1 MTQSNVL
8 IAFLLT
14 LAAGLSTSVGSVL
27 TFFSKHTN
35 TKLLSFGLG
44 FSAGVMIYVSLAD
57 ILPESTRLL
66 GESYDAPYGKFVA
79 LFAFFAGILVT
90 LVIDRLIPS
99 FEDPHEIHKVEEIEQ
114 KTKISKN
121 SMLRTG
127 FFVGIAIVL
136 HNIPEGIIT
145 FLSYLHNVTLG
156 ISLAIAIA
164 IHNIPEGMA
173 ISIPIYHA
181 TGSKKKAFLYALL
194 AGLAEPFGALIAYF
208 ALSSFCGDALFGILF
223 AATAG
228 IMIFISF
235 DELLPASKT
244 YGRPRLAMFGV
255 VCGMALMALSL
266 FLVR

>member
-1 MTQSNVL
+1 ML
-8 IAFLLT
+8 IAFILT
-14 LAAGLSTSVGSVL
+14 LAAGLSTSVGSFV
-27 TFFSKHTN
+27 TFFTKHTN

-44 FSAGVMIYVSLAD
+44 FSAGVMIYIALAD
-57 ILPESTRLL
+57 ILPESTHLL
-66 GESYDAPYGKFVA
+66 VDSYGSPHGKFIA
-79 LFAFFAGILVT
+79 LFAFFSGILIT
-90 LVIDRLIPS
+90 LIIDRLIPS

-121 SMLRTG
+121 GMLRTG

-145 FLSYLHNVTLG
+145 YLSYLHNVTLG

-194 AGLAEPFGALIAYF
+194 AGLAEPFGALIACF
-208 ALSSFCGDALFGILF
+208 ILSSFCGDALFGVLF
-223 AATAG
+223 AAVAG

-235 DELLPASKT
+235 DELLPASKA
-244 YGRPRLAMFGV
+244 YGRPKLAMSGV
-255 VCGMALMALSL
+255 ICGMVLMAVSL
-266 FLVR
+266 FIMQ